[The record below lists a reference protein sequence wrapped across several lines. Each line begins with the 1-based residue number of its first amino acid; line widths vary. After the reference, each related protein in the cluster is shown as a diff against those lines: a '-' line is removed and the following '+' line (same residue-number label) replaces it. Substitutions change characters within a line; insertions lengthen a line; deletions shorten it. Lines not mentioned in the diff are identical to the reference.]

1 MKTRSEG
8 GTLNGFLDK
17 GSRFVGELSFDDT
30 FRIDGKFEGK
40 IKSGSELILGDSA
53 EVVADV
59 SVGRISINGM
69 LKGSVRA
76 TERVELLSGARVSGD
91 ISTPILKIDEGANF
105 QGSCQ
110 MGERAGSNLL
120 ELPSPVRSST

>member
-1 MKTRSEG
+1 
-8 GTLNGFLDK
+8 LNGFLDK

>member
-17 GSRFVGELSFDDT
+17 GSSFVGELSFDDT

-91 ISTPILKIDEGANF
+91 ISTPILKIEEGANF
-105 QGSCQ
+105 QGACQ

-120 ELPSPVRSST
+120 ELPSPRRSNT